1 MPRERTRDKFVE
13 LAEKRTVRSIK
24 SIRLVGNLSNRSNYK
39 YTEEDANKIIRTLEN
54 ELRELR
60 RRFSKG
66 GKSTDVTFKL

>member
-39 YTEEDANKIIRTLEN
+39 YTEEDASKIIRTLEV
-54 ELRELR
+54 ELKELR
-60 RRFSKG
+60 RKFSG
-66 GKSTDVTFKL
+66 GGTSTDIDFKL